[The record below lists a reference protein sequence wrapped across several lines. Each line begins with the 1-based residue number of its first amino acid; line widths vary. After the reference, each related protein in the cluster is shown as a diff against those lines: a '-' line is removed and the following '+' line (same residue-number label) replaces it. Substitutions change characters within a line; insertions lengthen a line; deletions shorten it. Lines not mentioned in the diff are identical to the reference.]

1 MFTSVFLLNIVYFS
15 VCLTSNKLYWIDD
28 QLADVS
34 TRFYTSASWSVGELT
49 VLSDYTLFRL
59 PLLLESVNSNKIAI
73 SLQFLTFWVLYFVS
87 SINFFPILFHAWL
100 QVTSILGPIPWS
112 PFHTGKF
119 FEDLSQFIGHHNSGK
134 FKFKMIQM

>member
-1 MFTSVFLLNIVYFS
+1 MFFFFIFFFVFIGTFTSCLSPYVTNTLIRMPLIVTAFLTTLYFLLP
-15 VCLTSNKLYWIDD
+15 
-28 QLADVS
+28 
-34 TRFYTSASWSVGELT
+34 
-49 VLSDYTLFRL
+49 LFCG
-59 PLLLESVNSNKIAI
+59 SVNTNKIAI

-100 QVTSILGPIPWS
+100 QVTSILGPIPRS